1 MTAPTPER
9 RVGEGYQPLN
19 GGYSAKP
26 QTSGPSTLPA
36 PPKGGTGVTAT
47 AGPVTGEAISAAH
60 LEALA
65 RYARDEISTG
75 RLAELLGVSL
85 MDLLD
90 LRNAVQRDDYEALST
105 QRALREHWEAIA
117 DLQGEEV
124 SRLTA
129 EVERLKW
136 EAVVW
141 KSSLEC
147 WGRHHPWC
155 WMVTQAGVEGVYCNC
170 GYREALMG
178 KDRSHEV
185 AQLSTH
191 DAEQVRLF
199 EERIRA
205 TTTPESR
212 EAFRCFLE
220 ARDTFAALSL
230 PTPAPE
236 ATDA

>member
-1 MTAPTPER
+1 MIGDELAKDLDALIAEAKAQPPVTAPTPER
-9 RVGEGYQPLN
+9 RVGEERLVP
-19 GGYSAKP
+19 
-26 QTSGPSTLPA
+26 
-36 PPKGGTGVTAT
+36 
-47 AGPVTGEAISAAH
+47 
-60 LEALA
+60 
-65 RYARDEISTG
+65 
-75 RLAELLGVSL
+75 LAEMDFGVFYQVL
-85 MDLLD
+85 DDARKADATLIRDLALDLLD
-90 LRNAVQRDDYEALST
+90 ERAANA
-105 QRALREHWEAIA
+105 
-117 DLQGEEV
+117 
-124 SRLTA
+124 RLTA

-170 GYREALMG
+170 GYREALTG

-185 AQLSTH
+185 TPLSPH

-205 TTTPESR
+205 SITPETE
-212 EAFRCFLE
+212 EAARRFIA
-220 ARDTFAALSL
+220 ARDAFAASGDSL

-236 ATDA
+236 ATE